1 MQALRNVRDRLLA
14 ATGQAQRRP
23 GVLFIGYAEGGLGLG
38 QAFRGTLAAAAA
50 ADIPFAIY
58 PFCLGIETRLIGPY
72 MADRYDVAHAYEV
85 SIVEAAADQLP
96 GFFRT
101 LGARLNK
108 SYNILMTFWEL
119 PSAPEE
125 WRENLVGIDEIWAP
139 NEFVAKAFGSI
150 LPPAIQSSGDEHPGR
165 AFYGMDESRFY
176 FTFSFDY
183 CSSPFRKNPFG
194 VIEAFLSAFPTGQD
208 NVGLVVKSMGA
219 PELYP
224 NLRAAIRDATN
235 GDPRIMLIDE
245 ELPREQVLGLIRAC
259 DAYVSLHRAEGFGL
273 GMVEAMSFGRIV
285 IGTDYSGCTDF
296 LTAQTGCPVPY
307 ALRPVLPD
315 EYPYAEGQVW
325 AEPDLDAAVDI
336 MRNVVANPEE
346 SRRRAMAGRSLVW
359 ERYGAASVGRL
370 MRARLAELQKP
381 PADAN

>member
-1 MQALRNVRDRLLA
+1 
-14 ATGQAQRRP
+14 
-23 GVLFIGYAEGGLGLG
+23 
-38 QAFRGTLAAAAA
+38 
-50 ADIPFAIY
+50 
-58 PFCLGIETRLIGPY
+58 
-72 MADRYDVAHAYEV
+72 
-85 SIVEAAADQLP
+85 
-96 GFFRT
+96 
-101 LGARLNK
+101 
-108 SYNILMTFWEL
+108 MTFWEL

-150 LPPAIQSSGDEHPGR
+150 FNGPILVMPPAIQSSGDEHPGR

-194 VIEAFLSAFPTGQD
+194 VIEAFLNAFPTGQD

-296 LTAQTGCPVPY
+296 LTRVIRCLMRFVRFCRTNIPMPRVRSGPSPTSMPQLISCATSSPIPRNRAVARWLVDRSSGSAT
-307 ALRPVLPD
+307 ALRLL
-315 EYPYAEGQVW
+315 G
-325 AEPDLDAAVDI
+325 
-336 MRNVVANPEE
+336 
-346 SRRRAMAGRSLVW
+346 G
-359 ERYGAASVGRL
+359 
-370 MRARLAELQKP
+370 
-381 PADAN
+381 

>member
-1 MQALRNVRDRLLA
+1 MSKCLA
-14 ATGQAQRRP
+14 
-23 GVLFIGYAEGGLGLG
+23 
-38 QAFRGTLAAAAA
+38 
-50 ADIPFAIY
+50 
-58 PFCLGIETRLIGPY
+58 
-72 MADRYDVAHAYEV
+72 
-85 SIVEAAADQLP
+85 S
-96 GFFRT
+96 
-101 LGARLNK
+101 
-108 SYNILMTFWEL
+108 
-119 PSAPEE
+119 
-125 WRENLVGIDEIWAP
+125 
-139 NEFVAKAFGSI
+139 FG
-150 LPPAIQSSGDEHPGR
+150 
-165 AFYGMDESRFY
+165 
-176 FTFSFDY
+176 
-183 CSSPFRKNPFG
+183 
-194 VIEAFLSAFPTGQD
+194 
-208 NVGLVVKSMGA
+208 
-219 PELYP
+219 
-224 NLRAAIRDATN
+224 
-235 GDPRIMLIDE
+235 
-245 ELPREQVLGLIRAC
+245 AC

-296 LTAQTGCPVPY
+296 LTAQTGYPVPY